1 MIGSSLFMIGSSGCC
16 SCWAAKVQRP
26 PVEVPRLFAASTK
39 ASDVVGAP
47 YIRHMDNAVWRALP
61 HIKFIRPR
69 DCGQHTIETND
80 NIKTKP
86 FEDNSARFF

>member
-1 MIGSSLFMIGSSGCC
+1 
-16 SCWAAKVQRP
+16 
-26 PVEVPRLFAASTK
+26 VPGRRHDTPTVSAVFSINKHHKRLFAASTK